1 MKIEIAELR
10 RIFTRSEDINQEL
23 KTTFTKINET
33 LNEICANV
41 KSSGLN
47 EVNVEF
53 TNYVTEVANELTTNI
68 DVIIAFLNSQ
78 VEAYSTQNVSTEQD
92 LSATSSIFSN
102 LDV

>member
-53 TNYVTEVANELTTNI
+53 TNYVTEVADELTTNI
-68 DVIIAFLNSQ
+68 DVIIAFLSSQ

>member
-23 KTTFTKINET
+23 KTTFTKIYET

-41 KSSGLN
+41 KSSDLN

-68 DVIIAFLNSQ
+68 DVIIAFLSSQ

>member
-53 TNYVTEVANELTTNI
+53 TNYVSELANYLKTNI

-78 VEAYSTQNVSTEQD
+78 VDAYSTQNVSNEQD
-92 LSATSSIFSN
+92 L
-102 LDV
+102 

>member
-53 TNYVTEVANELTTNI
+53 TNYVTEVGNELTTNI
-68 DVIIAFLNSQ
+68 DVIIAFLSSQ

>member
-53 TNYVTEVANELTTNI
+53 TNYVTEVVNELTTNI

>member
-1 MKIEIAELR
+1 M
-10 RIFTRSEDINQEL
+10 FIN
-23 KTTFTKINET
+23 
-33 LNEICANV
+33 CA
-41 KSSGLN
+41 K
-47 EVNVEF
+47 VNVEF

-68 DVIIAFLNSQ
+68 DVIIAFLSSQ

>member
-68 DVIIAFLNSQ
+68 DVIIAFLSSQ
-78 VEAYSTQNVSTEQD
+78 VEAYSTQNVSAEQD

>member
-23 KTTFTKINET
+23 KTTFTQINET

-68 DVIIAFLNSQ
+68 DVIIAFLSSQ